1 MDFRERIC
9 EDFAV
14 IFNDETKQNESE
26 NNEFGEKW
34 GWFGV
39 MYRLTGGDF
48 SKLEFITERPL
59 LEALTWLS
67 YEIDLNET
75 KKVQIN
81 GNR

>member
-1 MDFRERIC
+1 
-9 EDFAV
+9 
-14 IFNDETKQNESE
+14 
-26 NNEFGEKW
+26 
-34 GWFGV
+34 

-75 KKVQIN
+75 QKANYEHRRNQI
-81 GNR
+81 

>member
-1 MDFRERIC
+1 MEFRERTI
-9 EDFAV
+9 DNFAA
-14 IFNDETKQNESE
+14 IFNGEDEQDTNG
-26 NNEFGEKW
+26 NEFGEKW

-39 MYRLTGGDF
+39 MYRLTCGDF

-67 YEIDLNET
+67 YELDLNET
-75 KKVQIN
+75 QKVKLN

>member
-1 MDFRERIC
+1 MEFRERTI
-9 EDFAV
+9 DNFAV
-14 IFNDETKQNESE
+14 IFNGENEQDT
-26 NNEFGEKW
+26 NGNEFGEKW

-67 YEIDLNET
+67 YELDLNET
-75 KKVQIN
+75 QKVKLN
-81 GNR
+81 GDR

>member
-1 MDFRERIC
+1 MEFRERIVNN
-9 EDFAV
+9 FAI
-14 IFNDETKQNESE
+14 IFNEETEQDGGGNK
-26 NNEFGEKW
+26 FAEKW

-48 SKLEFITERPL
+48 SKLEAITERPL

-75 KKVQIN
+75 QKVKRN

>member
-1 MDFRERIC
+1 MEFRERTI
-9 EDFAV
+9 DNFAA
-14 IFNDETKQNESE
+14 IFNGENEQDTSG
-26 NNEFGEKW
+26 NEFGEKW

-39 MYRLTGGDF
+39 MYRLTCGDF

-67 YEIDLNET
+67 YELDLNET
-75 KKVQIN
+75 QKVKLN

>member
-1 MDFRERIC
+1 MEFRERTI

-14 IFNDETKQNESE
+14 IFNAEDEDDTGG
-26 NNEFGEKW
+26 NEFTNKW

-67 YEIDLNET
+67 YELDLNET
-75 KKVQIN
+75 QKVKRN